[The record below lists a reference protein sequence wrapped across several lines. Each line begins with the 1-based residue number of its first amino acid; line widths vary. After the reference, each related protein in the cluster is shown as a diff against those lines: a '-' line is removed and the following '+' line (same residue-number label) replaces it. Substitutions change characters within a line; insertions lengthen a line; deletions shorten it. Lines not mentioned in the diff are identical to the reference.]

1 MSKDDAPPRSQAKE
15 RPPAGPGPAP
25 GPAGPVT
32 ADDPEV
38 ADMEA
43 RLAEVQRQL
52 AETPA
57 HVVVANHCIGLF
69 QLAALHLSHQPP
81 KLEDAQLAIDAL
93 GAVVE
98 GLRGRLGDDEQSL
111 DDALAQIR
119 LAYVQVKG
127 AGGEASG

>member
-1 MSKDDAPPRSQAKE
+1 MSKDDAPPRAQPEE

-57 HVVVANHCIGLF
+57 QVVVANHCIGLF

-119 LAYVQVKG
+119 LAYVQVK
-127 AGGEASG
+127 AGLTPGE